1 MSNDHLVISAIGEDR
16 VGIIRELAQATSEA
30 GCHIADSRMTVLGGD
45 FAIIMLAD
53 GRWHELAK
61 LESALPNLE
70 RRLGLTITTRRTS
83 PGSDKQTRL
92 LPYSV
97 EVVGMDEP
105 GIVQQLT
112 DFIAEREIN
121 VREMA
126 TTRSNAAYTGTPL
139 FCIQLTLDIPAETS
153 IARLREEFME
163 FCDGLNLDANLEPLK
178 S

>member
-1 MSNDHLVISAIGEDR
+1 MNNDYLVISAIGEDQ
-16 VGIIRELAQATSEA
+16 VGIISELAQTTADA

-45 FAIIMLAD
+45 FAIIMLAE
-53 GRWHELAK
+53 GRWNELAK
-61 LESALPNLE
+61 LEASLPHLE
-70 RRLGLTITTRRTS
+70 RKLGLTITTRRTNG
-83 PGSDKQTRL
+83 GSELRTRL

-105 GIVQQLT
+105 GIVQELT
-112 DFIAEREIN
+112 DFVAGREIN

-126 TTRSNAAYTGTPL
+126 TTRSKAAYTGTPL
-139 FCIQLTLDIPAETS
+139 FCVQLTLDIPADTS

-163 FCDGLNLDANLEPLK
+163 FCDHLNLDANLEPLK